1 MERARAC
8 ITAVDGLSSLN
19 ACIGRVNL
27 FTSNPGGKS
36 LYTCRILRYIL
47 CVERLE
53 QMRNKY
59 IVKCWHYVPS
69 GKGRREVDGITR
81 SFPTLEKSLDFA
93 TRTRSHYADVYE
105 INPTGS
111 QLVGLKSPAG
121 IRKI

>member
-1 MERARAC
+1 MNT
-8 ITAVDGLSSLN
+8 IAVDGLSSVN

-27 FTSNPGGKS
+27 FTSTLGDKC
-36 LYTCRILRYIL
+36 LRWLWMIRYIL

-81 SFPTLEKSLDFA
+81 SFPTLEKALDFA
-93 TRTRSHYADVYE
+93 TRTRSHYADIYDE
-105 INPTGS
+105 YTPTGS
-111 QLVGLKSPAG
+111 KLVGLKSPDG
-121 IRKI
+121 IRKF